1 MFINQFSIGG
11 GYHFEMEEY
20 KYLIF
25 AMWAMWLCGPCQA
38 RALQAECIGAS
49 VASELYAYVAWG
61 ATMHLVLWGASV
73 TCPTVELM
81 LRMRRW
87 YNLTCPNLFF
97 PYGMVCAAL

>member
-1 MFINQFSIGG
+1 MG
-11 GYHFEMEEY
+11 HV
-20 KYLIF
+20 
-25 AMWAMWLCGPCQA
+25 AVWAMWLCGPCQA

-81 LRMRRW
+81 FRMRRW
-87 YNLTCPNLFF
+87 YNLTCPNLFSLMEWCVP
-97 PYGMVCAAL
+97 PYESECIRFA